1 MHNYRGENHPLDGL
15 LSVSMHRACYLLNM
29 GSIEIGIMAHNEA
42 PTLGTLLSRITSN
55 LDASRICIVSSGSTD
70 GTDKIARSWASK
82 DPRIQ
87 LIVEEKRRGKAR
99 AINHFL
105 SSIGP
110 QTDAVVLISGDV
122 IPAPGA
128 IERLLAPLENPQVT
142 MTGGRPCPINPVNS
156 WVNRIVHFQWTL
168 LDHIARHRP
177 KLGEMVAF
185 RPPVDLLDPDT
196 VVDEAALEAQL
207 TQQAGELA
215 YVPEAIVHNQGPQ
228 TWTDLVAQRERIWIG
243 HRRLLHRT
251 GYRVST
257 HRIRDMLSPA
267 LRFLWRNP
275 SWTAIAVAAALV
287 EIYSRLKGTF
297 RHQLLGELPTVWP
310 ILTSAKPPAP
320 TS

>member
-1 MHNYRGENHPLDGL
+1 
-15 LSVSMHRACYLLNM
+15 M

-42 PTLGTLLSRITSN
+42 PTLGALLSRVASYA
-55 LDASRICIVSSGSTD
+55 DASRICIVSSGSTD
-70 GTDKIARSWASK
+70 GTDKIARSWARK
-82 DPRIQ
+82 DSRIQ

-99 AINHFL
+99 AINRFL

-122 IPAPGA
+122 VPAQGA
-128 IERLLAPLENPQVT
+128 IDRLLEPLENSDVR
-142 MTGGRPCPINPVNS
+142 MTGARPCPINPTQG

-177 KLGEMVAF
+177 KLGEMIAF
-185 RPPVDLLDPDT
+185 RPPVDPLDPDT

-207 TQQAGELA
+207 TQHKGTLA

-228 TWTDLVAQRERIWIG
+228 TWGDLVAQRERIWIG
-243 HRRLLHRT
+243 HRRLLRRT

-257 HRIRDMLSPA
+257 HRLRDMLYPA
-267 LRFLWRNP
+267 VKFLWQNP
-275 SWTAIAVAAALV
+275 TWTAVAMVAAAI
-287 EIYSRLKGTF
+287 EIYSRCKGTV
-297 RHQLLGELPTVWP
+297 RHQFLGELPTVWP

-320 TS
+320 TL